1 MYIFTLLLNL
11 ALVYLMFFPVIF
23 VHELGHAAT
32 ARFLGFEVFAVVM
45 GYGRK
50 ILEVV
55 AFKIPI
61 RLNLIPLQGLTFAL
75 PKTKTLFKTRTW
87 FYVWGGLITHVLS
100 VFLCYEL
107 LGADEFFNTIHPKSI
122 FIHLAP
128 VTAFVYANAFLFLGN
143 VVPQKLNLP
152 TGTAYTDGYQ
162 LLALPFR
169 KSKGLDE
176 LHLVFEEMKAIK
188 YMQQEKYDDALKI
201 YETLRA
207 LKPDNFLMN
216 MNVGHIELAKGNLE
230 TARSMFV
237 EALEKLQ
244 QKKPDDKNYERF
256 KFVLYN
262 NIAWTNVV
270 YAREDLLAQA
280 DDYSDKAL
288 NSSPK
293 FAVFLGTRGAV
304 LVRKG
309 EIKEGIELL
318 KRAFKY
324 QSDDAARSVEALFIG
339 IGEAKLGNRKEA
351 LHRLKQAR
359 NLHSK
364 HSFFPIAEKEI
375 IETFDCEDK

>member
-1 MYIFTLLLNL
+1 MYILTLLSNL
-11 ALVYLMFFPVIF
+11 AFVYLMFFPVVF

-32 ARFLGFEVFAVVM
+32 ARFLGFKVFGVVM

-50 ILEVV
+50 ILEIE

-61 RLNLIPLQGLTFAL
+61 RLNLIPLQGLTLAL

-87 FYVWGGLITHVLS
+87 FYIWGGLITHVLS
-100 VFLCYEL
+100 VFLCYKL
-107 LGADEFFNTIHPKSI
+107 LGADEFFNAIHPKNL
-122 FIHLAP
+122 FIHFAP
-128 VTAFVYANAFLFLGN
+128 LTAFIYANAFLFLGN
-143 VVPQKLNLP
+143 AIPQKLSLP

-176 LHLVFEEMKAIK
+176 LNLVFEEMKAIK
-188 YMQQEKYDDALKI
+188 YMQQEKYDDALEI
-201 YETLRA
+201 YEMLRT
-207 LKPDNFLMN
+207 LKPDNFLMS
-216 MNVGHIELAKGNLE
+216 MNVGHIELAKGNLDA
-230 TARSMFV
+230 ARDTFV
-237 EALEKLQ
+237 ETLEKLE
-244 QKKPDDKNYERF
+244 KEKPEDKSYERF
-256 KFVLYN
+256 KYILYN

-270 YAREDLLAQA
+270 YSREELLAQA
-280 DDYSDKAL
+280 DDYSEKAL

-309 EIKEGIELL
+309 EIQQGIELL

-324 QSDDAARSVEALFIG
+324 QSENAARSAEALFIG
-339 IGEAKLGNRKEA
+339 IGEAKLDNRKEA
-351 LHRLKQAR
+351 LSRLEQAR
-359 NLHSK
+359 NLHSN

-375 IETFDCEDK
+375 IETLQCDN